1 MTSIDEQPNRR
12 PQRAEPRWVATDRSA
27 HLRGRRNRDTE
38 PELLLRRALHAAGV
52 RFRLHLQL
60 APGCRPD
67 LVLPRH
73 QLAVFVDGDYWHG
86 CPQHGRTQFTGPNA
100 ALWEDK
106 FARNRARDARAT
118 LLAEQAG
125 WTVVRL
131 WECRIR
137 QDPQQ
142 AAADILRH
150 SVVNRKRGGT
160 L

>member
-1 MTSIDEQPNRR
+1 VTSIDKQPVT
-12 PQRAEPRWVATDRSA
+12 PAQRAESRWVTTDRSA
-27 HLRGRRNRDTE
+27 HLCGRRNRDTE
-38 PELLLRRALHAAGV
+38 PELLLRRALHAAGA
-52 RFRLHLQL
+52 RFRLHRQL
-60 APGCRPD
+60 SPGCRPD

-73 QLAVFVDGDYWHG
+73 RLAVFVDGDYWHS

-106 FARNRARDARAT
+106 LARNRARDARAT

-131 WECRIR
+131 WECQVR

-142 AAADILRH
+142 AAADTLRH
-150 SVVNRKRGGT
+150 SVVNRERGRT